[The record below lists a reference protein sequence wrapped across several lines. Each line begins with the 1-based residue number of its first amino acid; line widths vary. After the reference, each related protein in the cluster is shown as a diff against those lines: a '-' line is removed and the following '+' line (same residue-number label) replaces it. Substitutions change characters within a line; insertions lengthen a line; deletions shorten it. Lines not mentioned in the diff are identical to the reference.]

1 MIISKNTIALILA
14 LCALAIS
21 CYGVFFKST
30 NPSLKQFKIYTPTEK
45 KTDID
50 SALANELIALN
61 KKVTQLALQITQLQ
75 QQQPLSLDSNK
86 NQNDL
91 KEFVLTILAESEQQK
106 IEDAKASNPLYGF
119 YAELPE
125 DYDLRIKSDPAFA
138 KNTNDALRDKILNVN
153 LTDLERLAALSQLQ
167 MNMFILNKSAMPE
180 YDYESV
186 SSILDLAIT
195 SNNDKFRIQAI
206 EITTQAPVVDYRL
219 VERFSTLLKYDANDY
234 IRNLASQGLVSQYY
248 QAKNTEND
256 YAQQIA
262 EHILSLYNNTADEK
276 IKALLNDMIGNKAM
290 LDELR
295 KSADG

>member
-14 LCALAIS
+14 LCAVAIS

-30 NPSLKQFKIYTPTEK
+30 NTPLKQFRIDTPTEK
-45 KTDID
+45 NSDTD
-50 SALANELIALN
+50 SALANDLNALN
-61 KKVTQLALQITQLQ
+61 KKVNQLALQIKQLQ
-75 QQQPLSLDSNK
+75 QQRLSLDSNQ
-86 NQNDL
+86 NQDDL
-91 KEFVLTILAESEQQK
+91 KEFVLTVLAESEQQK
-106 IEDAKASNPLYGF
+106 IEEAKASNPLYGF

-153 LTDLERLAALSQLQ
+153 LTDLDRLAALSQLQ